1 MSMSKGIISVLNTS
15 VKETA
20 RILSIMG
27 EIFREDPILS
37 DEMRKVLE
45 DKENHKKVMEALR
58 SGDQYV
64 ELSDGT
70 YQIR

>member
-1 MSMSKGIISVLNTS
+1 MSKGIISVLNTS